1 MRNLLLEM
9 AVYSENDVFK
19 MNPVASV
26 STKVTDELEGNELRK
41 YVLQN
46 FQSVEIQPNYKID
59 EHIVG
64 ELISHHCGH
73 RQKKKAALLALPYV
87 INANL
92 VTAPW
97 RRRLGDDGQPVR
109 KNDKRPSG
117 MISAPILIDG
127 IKCLCSL
134 TLRKSKGIIT
144 PYSLVL
150 KDENGEIIEGE
161 KMEGTIS
168 SVPHSSSEP
177 TAVGDAHPFKAT
189 ISHDTNPSFQDAK
202 IQQNIETNNNNDIKT
217 ENIRMNKKQIRL
229 TESDLK
235 QIVKESVNKILS
247 EAYGTMPH
255 NDLLMHYDYSPYE
268 DKSLDSDLNDKDYHK
283 KGDIPRYNWVP
294 ELAKTYGEFKM
305 VANDARPYSSV
316 GQRYME
322 KLRKDL
328 RNIEDILNRVIKI
341 EKMDLGLDPYSPNV
355 RNDRNYGKPKEGY
368 MLNPNRWYQNQ
379 LPTIPNPNHP
389 PKS

>member
-1 MRNLLLEM
+1 MAAFSVSDDIYKEKSFRMRNLLLEM

-26 STKVTDELEGNELRK
+26 STKVTDRLEGNELRK

-73 RQKKKAALLALPYV
+73 RQRKKAALLALPYV
-87 INANL
+87 INANF

-97 RRRLGDDGQPVR
+97 RRRLGDDGQHVR

-144 PYSLVL
+144 PYTLIL

-177 TAVGDAHPFKAT
+177 TAVGDAHSFKAT
-189 ISHDTNPSFQDAK
+189 TSHDTNPSFQDAK
-202 IQQNIETNNNNDIKT
+202 VQQNIETIKDNNIKT
-217 ENIRMNKKQIRL
+217 ENYTYMKKLIKL
-229 TESDLK
+229 TESDLHR
-235 QIVKESVNKILS
+235 IVKQSVIRVLKESSYDSMGNFDPES
-247 EAYGTMPH
+247 H
-255 NDLLMHYDYSPYE
+255 NNDLKE
-268 DKSLDSDLNDKDYHK
+268 
-283 KGDIPRYNWVP
+283 RF
-294 ELAKTYGEFKM
+294 AGEI
-305 VANDARPYSSV
+305 ANF
-316 GQRYME
+316 
-322 KLRKDL
+322 
-328 RNIEDILNRVIKI
+328 NEDINNAMTTI
-341 EKMDLGLDPYSPNV
+341 
-355 RNDRNYGKPKEGY
+355 DR
-368 MLNPNRWYQNQ
+368 
-379 LPTIPNPNHP
+379 I
-389 PKS
+389 

>member
-1 MRNLLLEM
+1 MQSEMAAFSVSDDIYKEKPFRMRNLLLEM

-19 MNPVASV
+19 TNPVASV

-168 SVPHSSSEP
+168 SVPHSSSKP
-177 TAVGDAHPFKAT
+177 TAIGDAHSFKAT
-189 ISHDTNPSFQDAK
+189 TSHDTNPHFQSAK
-202 IQQNIETNNNNDIKT
+202 VEQNIETTKDNNIKT
-217 ENIRMNKKQIRL
+217 ENYTYMNKKQIRL

-235 QIVKESVNKILS
+235 QIVKESVAKILNEMEGQEPVNTNVQQPQMNNTQQQQQQTQQQQGQQQMTAFQQS
-247 EAYGTMPH
+247 LVKYLNGMGQAINRNYQ
-255 NDLLMHYDYSPYE
+255 LLQKIDKVTDY
-268 DKSLDSDLNDKDYHK
+268 
-283 KGDIPRYNWVP
+283 
-294 ELAKTYGEFKM
+294 
-305 VANDARPYSSV
+305 V
-316 GQRYME
+316 GQTTQYQQR
-322 KLRKDL
+322 
-328 RNIEDILNRVIKI
+328 
-341 EKMDLGLDPYSPNV
+341 GQQ
-355 RNDRNYGKPKEGY
+355 YG
-368 MLNPNRWYQNQ
+368 
-379 LPTIPNPNHP
+379 H
-389 PKS
+389 

>member
-9 AVYSENDVFK
+9 AVYSENDVFL

-26 STKVTDELEGNELRK
+26 STKVTDKLEGEELRK
-41 YVLQN
+41 YVLHN
-46 FQSVEIQPNYKID
+46 FQSVGIQPNYKID

-73 RQKKKAALLALPYV
+73 RQRKKAALLALPYV
-87 INANL
+87 INANF

-150 KDENGEIIEGE
+150 KDEDGKIIEGE

-168 SVPHSSSEP
+168 SVPHSSSKP
-177 TAVGDAHPFKAT
+177 TAIGDAYSSKAT
-189 ISHDTNPSFQDAK
+189 TSHDTNPSFQGAK
-202 IQQNIETNNNNDIKT
+202 IQQNI
-217 ENIRMNKKQIRL
+217 
-229 TESDLK
+229 
-235 QIVKESVNKILS
+235 
-247 EAYGTMPH
+247 
-255 NDLLMHYDYSPYE
+255 
-268 DKSLDSDLNDKDYHK
+268 
-283 KGDIPRYNWVP
+283 
-294 ELAKTYGEFKM
+294 
-305 VANDARPYSSV
+305 
-316 GQRYME
+316 
-322 KLRKDL
+322 
-328 RNIEDILNRVIKI
+328 
-341 EKMDLGLDPYSPNV
+341 
-355 RNDRNYGKPKEGY
+355 
-368 MLNPNRWYQNQ
+368 
-379 LPTIPNPNHP
+379 
-389 PKS
+389 